1 MLRALEN
8 TSIPSKSVDSLSFG
22 RILRA
27 PETGCFEIV
36 RRFHMFAVIRTGGK
50 QYKVA
55 PNDVIVVE
63 RLAGDSGAAIEV
75 SDVLIV
81 GDGANIIVGK
91 PVVEGAKV
99 AAQVIDQSRNP
110 KITVLKFKRRKKY
123 RRTAGHQQDVT
134 VLRITEI
141 SAPGIKTAKAVLKKA
156 AKPVDTPN
164 DEKKALATETAAKK
178 SPAERV
184 GAKKAA
190 QKQSAAKN
198 SETISSDKK
207 AAKPKTL
214 KKKEL

>member
-1 MLRALEN
+1 
-8 TSIPSKSVDSLSFG
+8 
-22 RILRA
+22 
-27 PETGCFEIV
+27 
-36 RRFHMFAVIRTGGK
+36 MFAVIRTGGK

-63 RLAGDSGAAIEV
+63 RLDGDSGAAIEV

-81 GDGANIIVGK
+81 GDGANTIVGK
-91 PVVEGAKV
+91 PAVEGAKV
-99 AAQVIDQSRNP
+99 AAQVINQSRNP

-141 SAPGIKTAKAVLKKA
+141 SAPGIKTAKAIPKKP
-156 AKPVDTPN
+156 AKSVDTPDN
-164 DEKKALATETAAKK
+164 EKKALATETTAKK
-178 SPAERV
+178 SPAKRV

-198 SETISSDKK
+198 SEIISSDKK